1 MPLEIYARGGVWW
14 ARGSVEYRGRK
25 ITGYLR
31 ESTGTSDEADAG
43 RWCTNT
49 EEAAIRRHLFGGE
62 AGSTPELTFADCIEF
77 YLAPP
82 RDAERLLRVLPQIGH
97 LPVKQITPKMVRE
110 LAARMFPDCCTDTW
124 LRNVIAPVR
133 ATINAAHDELGGD
146 RVPPMKVR
154 DFTPKERIDQDKR
167 RGKKSRVSRTPGS
180 WPWLLQFRQH
190 ANPRLSA
197 LAFLMFVTG
206 ARVTQ
211 ATTMHPK
218 EHLDLPNARVK
229 IPGAKGHDDRWV
241 EIPVELVVELANLV
255 PQVPRGFDDKP
266 ENLRVFGY
274 ARRDSFRKSWM
285 QAEADAGI
293 QHLPPHSAGRHGFG
307 QEMGVRQPVDEKAAE
322 EFGGWSAT
330 GVFKRTYNHSEDSTP
345 KILAAFRT
353 GIVQA
358 EKKTGLKLLKTG

>member
-1 MPLEIYARGGVWW
+1 MPLEIYARGRIWW
-14 ARGSVEYRGRK
+14 ARGAVEYRGRK

-31 ESTGTSDEADAG
+31 ESTGAFDETSA
-43 RWCTNT
+43 RQWCTAT
-49 EEAAIRRHLFGGE
+49 EEDAIRRHLI
-62 AGSTPELTFADCIEF
+62 GSNKGATPELTFADCIEF
-77 YLAPP
+77 YAPPP
-82 RDAERLLRVLPQIGH
+82 RDAERLLRVLPEIGH
-97 LPVKQITPKMVRE
+97 IPVKQITPKMVRE
-110 LAARMFPDCCTDTW
+110 LAARLFPKCCTDTW

-154 DFTPKERIDQDKR
+154 EFTQKERIDQDKR
-167 RGKKSRVSRTPGS
+167 RGQKSRVPKTPGS
-180 WPWLLQFRQH
+180 WPWLLQFREY

-211 ATTMHPK
+211 AVSMRPG
-218 EHLDLPNARVK
+218 EHLDLQNGRVK

-241 EIPVELVVELANLV
+241 QIPIELVVELANLS
-255 PQVPRGFDDKP
+255 PQVPRGFSEIS

-274 ARRDSFRKSWM
+274 ARRDSFRKEWIK
-285 QAEADAGI
+285 AELAAGI

-307 QEMGVRQPVDEKAAE
+307 QEMGVRQGVDEKAAE
-322 EFGGWSAT
+322 EFGGWSTT
-330 GVFKRTYNHSEDSTP
+330 GVFKRTYNHSEDAGP

-353 GIVQA
+353 GLVQA
-358 EKKTGLKLLKTG
+358 ETQTGIKILKIS